1 MNWGHFMYIYLSEI
15 LPLMVLPIGI
25 VFELLLIAL
34 LLLWSR
40 KRRSG
45 IFFIVTAMAVL
56 WICSMPIVANTVLG
70 KVEQRYPAVSL
81 NEIPDSKCL
90 VVLGGAIEL
99 VQPPRVEI
107 NLSDSVDRISK
118 TASLYRAGKAKVVIV
133 SGGNQPWAPGLKS
146 EAVETRTLL
155 VAWGV
160 PAEAIVVDETS
171 RNTYENAFNSITLL
185 RESECRNPL
194 LVTSAAHMTRAV
206 ASFAKFGVEVFP
218 VSVDVRAVRTMRL
231 TVIDFIPSTHAL
243 GMTTNAMREWV
254 GQRVYRYRGWN

>member
-1 MNWGHFMYIYLSEI
+1 MYIYLSKI

-34 LLLWSR
+34 LLLWRR

-45 IFFIVTAMAVL
+45 IFFVVTAMAVL
-56 WICSMPIVANTVLG
+56 WGCSMPIVANTVLG
-70 KVEQRYPAVSL
+70 KLEQRYPAVSL
-81 NEIPDSKCL
+81 NQIPDSKCL
-90 VVLGGAIEL
+90 VVLGGAIEPL
-99 VQPPRVEI
+99 RPPRVDV
-107 NLSDSVDRISK
+107 NLLDAADRISK
-118 TASLYRAGKAKVVIV
+118 TASLYRGGKASVVIV
-133 SGGNQPWAPGLKS
+133 SGGNQPWSPQLKS

-160 PAEAIVVDETS
+160 PADAILVDETS
-171 RNTYENAFNSITLL
+171 RNTYENAFNSIALL

-206 ASFAKFGVEVFP
+206 ASFERFGVEVFP
-218 VSVDVRAVRTMRL
+218 VSVDVRAVRTL
-231 TVIDFIPSTHAL
+231 QLSVIDFIPDTHAL

>member
-1 MNWGHFMYIYLSEI
+1 MYIYLSKI

-25 VFELLLIAL
+25 VLELLVIAL
-34 LLLWSR
+34 LLLWKS

-45 IFFIVTAMAVL
+45 IFFVVTAMAVL
-56 WICSMPIVANTVLG
+56 WVSSMPIVANTVLG
-70 KVEQRYPAVSL
+70 KLEQRYPAVAL

-90 VVLGGAIEL
+90 VVLGGAIQP
-99 VQPPRVEI
+99 VRPPRVDI
-107 NLSDSVDRISK
+107 NLLDSVDRISK
-118 TASLYRAGKAKVVIV
+118 TASLYRAGKASVVII
-133 SGGNQPWAPGLKS
+133 SGGNQPWSPQLKS

-171 RNTYENAFNSITLL
+171 RNTYENAFNSIALL
-185 RESECRNPL
+185 RESKCRNPL

-206 ASFAKFGVEVFP
+206 ASFERFSVDVFP
-218 VSVDVRAVRTMRL
+218 VSVDVRAVRTLRL
-231 TVIDFIPSTHAL
+231 TVFDFIPDTHAL

>member
-1 MNWGHFMYIYLSEI
+1 MNWGHVLYIYLSKI

-25 VFELLLIAL
+25 VLELLVIAL
-34 LLLWSR
+34 LLLWKR

-45 IFFIVTAMAVL
+45 IFFVVTAMAVL
-56 WICSMPIVANTVLG
+56 WGCSMPIVANTVLG
-70 KVEQRYPAVSL
+70 KLEQRYPALTL

-90 VVLGGAIEL
+90 VMLGGAIGP
-99 VQPPRVEI
+99 VRPPRVDV
-107 NLSDSVDRISK
+107 NLSDAADRISK
-118 TASLYRAGKAKVVIV
+118 TASLYREGKASVVIV
-133 SGGNQPWAPGLKS
+133 SGGNQPWSPQLKS
-146 EAVETRTLL
+146 EAMDTRTLL

-160 PAEAIVVDETS
+160 PAEAIVLDETS

-185 RESECRNPL
+185 RESGCRNPL

-218 VSVDVRAVRTMRL
+218 VSVDVRAVL
-231 TVIDFIPSTHAL
+231 TLQLSVIDFIPDTHAL
-243 GMTTNAMREWV
+243 EMTTNAVREWV

>member
-1 MNWGHFMYIYLSEI
+1 MYIYLSKI

-25 VFELLLIAL
+25 VLELLVIAL
-34 LLLWSR
+34 LLLWRS

-45 IFFIVTAMAVL
+45 IFFVVTAMAVL
-56 WICSMPIVANTVLG
+56 WACSMPIVANTVLG
-70 KVEQRYPAVSL
+70 KLEQRYPAVSL

-90 VVLGGAIEL
+90 VVLGGAIEP
-99 VQPPRVEI
+99 VRPPRVDV
-107 NLSDSVDRISK
+107 NLLDAADRISK
-118 TASLYRAGKAKVVIV
+118 TASLYRAGKASVVIV
-133 SGGNQPWAPGLKS
+133 SGGNQPWSPKLKS

-160 PAEAIVVDETS
+160 PAEAILVDETS

-206 ASFAKFGVEVFP
+206 ASFERFGVEVFP
-218 VSVDVRAVRTMRL
+218 VSVDVRAVRIMRL
-231 TVIDFIPSTHAL
+231 TVFDFIPDIGAL

-254 GQRVYRYRGWN
+254 GQRVYRYRGWI